1 MKLRLSLLVTLMVAQ
16 FASAQ
21 MNPAVFAP
29 MDWPT
34 PNSYRTADG
43 RPGQNYW
50 QQRADYD
57 IKASLD
63 TAASRVTG
71 TETITYTNNSPKDL
85 SHLWLQLDQNLF
97 KEGSRGNYEYDSPRI
112 RWRGAFRNGG
122 DELSSVVVIQ
132 NGVKEQAH
140 FIINDTRML
149 IDLGKPLPAQGGK
162 VQLEI
167 SWSFVVP
174 RYGSDRMGRFE
185 SNDGTVY
192 EVAQWYPRMYV
203 YDDVRGWNPLPYLG
217 EGEFYLEY
225 GDFNVEIT
233 APHDYI
239 VVGTGVLQNPKEV
252 LTRTERERL
261 VEARTTDKTV
271 HVISRDEVGDRD
283 TRPAG
288 HGDLTWKF
296 HADSVRDF
304 SWAASKSFIWDASHW
319 DNILLMAVYP
329 KEGIPTDTASANP
342 GWESVVQMMRHTF
355 KYYST
360 NYFHYPYPVA
370 VNVAGIVGGMEYPMI
385 VFCSVHARG
394 QSLYSV
400 TDHEFGHS
408 WFPMVVGSD
417 ERRHAWMDEG
427 FNTFIN
433 YYSNRDFYG
442 DSAVQNRSMQ
452 ADTIAKWMQTSWND
466 QPIDTRADQ
475 VLPSNLGFLEYR
487 KPGFGL
493 RLLREFIIGPDRFD
507 PAFKAY
513 IRRWAFKHPQP
524 SDFFRTIEDYTGE
537 DLSWFWRGWF
547 CSTHVL
553 DQSIDSV
560 VADSPV
566 TVVYI
571 SNDRGL
577 VMPTELQV
585 TFADGDTSN
594 YKLPV
599 EIWFNG
605 ERYRFPVY
613 DERKVVKVVLDP
625 SHELPDVQ
633 RSNNVWTLP
642 GESKK

>member
-1 MKLRLSLLVTLMVAQ
+1 MKLRLSLLVTLMVTQ
-16 FASAQ
+16 FAFAQ
-21 MNPAVFAP
+21 INSSVFPP

-34 PNSYRTADG
+34 PNSHRTADG

-57 IKASLD
+57 IKATLD
-63 TAASRVTG
+63 TAASRVSG
-71 TETITYTNNSPKDL
+71 TETITYTNNSPEEL

-122 DELSSVVVIQ
+122 DELSSIVVIQ

-140 FIINDTRML
+140 FIINDTRMMIEL
-149 IDLGKPLPAQGGK
+149 SEPLPAHGGK

-185 SNDGTVY
+185 SSDGTVY

-203 YDDVRGWNPLPYLG
+203 YDDVHGWNPLPYLG

-225 GDFNVEIT
+225 GDFNVQIT
-233 APHDYI
+233 APRDYI
-239 VVGTGVLQNPKEV
+239 VVGTGVLQNPDEV

-261 VEARTTDKTV
+261 DEARNTDKTV
-271 HVISRDEVGDRD
+271 HVISEEEVGNPD

-288 HGDLTWKF
+288 LGDLTWKF

-329 KEGIPTDTASANP
+329 KEGIASDTASVNP

-433 YYSNRDFYG
+433 YYSNRDFYS

-452 ADTIAKWMQTSWND
+452 ADTIAKWMLTSWND

-493 RLLREFIIGPDRFD
+493 RLLREFIIGPNRFD
-507 PAFKAY
+507 PAFRAY

-547 CSTHVL
+547 YSTNVL
-553 DQSIDSV
+553 DQAIDSV
-560 VADSPV
+560 VADTPV
-566 TVVYI
+566 TIVYM
-571 SNDRGL
+571 SNDSGL

-585 TFADGDTSN
+585 TFDDGKTSE

-605 ERYRFPVY
+605 DRYRFPIY
-613 DERKVVKVVLDP
+613 GDRKIVKVELDP
-625 SHELPDVQ
+625 NHELPDVR
-633 RSNNVWTLP
+633 RSNNVWTLS
-642 GESKK
+642 GDDRN

>member
-1 MKLRLSLLVTLMVAQ
+1 MKLRLSLLVTLMVTQ
-16 FASAQ
+16 FAFAQ
-21 MNPAVFAP
+21 INSSVFRP

-57 IKASLD
+57 IKATLD
-63 TAASRVTG
+63 TAASRVSG
-71 TETITYTNNSPKDL
+71 TETITYTNNSPEEL

-122 DELSSVVVIQ
+122 DELSSIVVIQ
-132 NGVKEQAH
+132 NGVEEQAH
-140 FIINDTRML
+140 FIINDTRMMIEL
-149 IDLGKPLPAQGGK
+149 SEPLPAHGGK

-185 SNDGTVY
+185 SSDGTVY

-203 YDDVRGWNPLPYLG
+203 YDDVHGWNPLPYLG

-225 GDFNVEIT
+225 GDFNVQIT
-233 APHDYI
+233 APRDYI
-239 VVGTGVLQNPKEV
+239 VVGTGVLQNPDEV

-261 VEARTTDKTV
+261 DEARNTDKTV
-271 HVISRDEVGDRD
+271 HVISEEEVGNPD

-288 HGDLTWKF
+288 LGDLTWKF

-329 KEGIPTDTASANP
+329 KEAIATDTASVNP

-360 NYFHYPYPVA
+360 KYFHYPYPVA
-370 VNVAGIVGGMEYPMI
+370 INVAGIVGGMEYPMI

-408 WFPMVVGSD
+408 WFPMTVGSD

-433 YYSNRDFYG
+433 YYSNHDYYG
-442 DSAVQNRSMQ
+442 DKAIQNHGMQ
-452 ADTIAKWMQTSWND
+452 ADTIAKLMKTPWND
-466 QPIDTRADQ
+466 QPIDTRAD
-475 VLPSNLGFLEYR
+475 LIKPMNLGFLEYR
-487 KPGFGL
+487 KTGFGL
-493 RLLREFIIGPDRFD
+493 RLLREFIVGPERFD
-507 PAFKAY
+507 AGFKAY
-513 IRRWAFKHPQP
+513 IHRWAFKHPQP
-524 SDFFRTIEDYTGE
+524 SDFFRTIEDYSGE

-547 CSTHVL
+547 YSTHVL
-553 DQSIDSV
+553 DQAVDSV
-560 VADSPV
+560 KADSAM
-566 TVVYI
+566 TLIYL
-571 SNDRGL
+571 SNKRGL

-585 TFADGDTSN
+585 TFADNQTKD
-594 YKLPV
+594 YKLPI
-599 EIWFNG
+599 EIWFQGNNYVLPI
-605 ERYRFPVY
+605 R
-613 DERKVVKVVLDP
+613 DDRKIEKVVLDP
-625 SHELPDVQ
+625 NHVLPDIQ
-633 RSNNVWTLP
+633 RANNVWEL
-642 GESKK
+642 SKDSGK

>member
-1 MKLRLSLLVTLMVAQ
+1 MKLRLSLLVTLIVTQ

-21 MNPAVFAP
+21 INPSVFAP

-57 IKASLD
+57 IKATLD
-63 TAASRVTG
+63 TAASRVSG
-71 TETITYTNNSPKDL
+71 TETITYTNNSPEEL

-97 KEGSRGNYEYDSPRI
+97 KEGSRGNYEYDSPRV

-132 NGVKEQAH
+132 NGAKEQAH
-140 FIINDTRML
+140 FIIDDTRML
-149 IDLGKPLPAQGGK
+149 IELSKPLPGHGGK

-185 SNDGTVY
+185 SSGGTVY

-203 YDDVRGWNPLPYLG
+203 YDDVHGWNPLPYLG

-225 GDFNVEIT
+225 GDFNVQIT
-233 APHDYI
+233 APRDYI
-239 VVGTGVLQNPKEV
+239 VVGTGVLQNPDEV

-261 VEARTTDKTV
+261 EEARTTDKTV
-271 HVISRDEVGDRD
+271 HVISGNEVGNPD

-288 HGDLTWKF
+288 LGDLTWKF

-329 KEGIPTDTASANP
+329 KEAIATDTASANP

-452 ADTIAKWMQTSWND
+452 ADTIAKWMLTSWND

-493 RLLREFIIGPDRFD
+493 RLLREFIIGPNRFD
-507 PAFKAY
+507 PAFRAY

-547 CSTHVL
+547 YSTNVL
-553 DQSIDSV
+553 DQAIDSV
-560 VADSPV
+560 VADTPV
-566 TVVYI
+566 TIVYM
-571 SNDRGL
+571 SNDSGL

-585 TFADGDTSN
+585 TFADGQTSD

-605 ERYRFPVY
+605 DQYRFPIY
-613 DERKVVKVVLDP
+613 GDRKVVKVMLDP
-625 SHELPDVQ
+625 NHELPDVQ
-633 RSNNVWTLP
+633 RNNNVWTLS
-642 GESKK
+642 GDDRK